1 IGRTARAGK
10 TGYAFMLATLED
22 TKYITAITEL
32 IGHNISYR
40 NVQDIKV
47 QDSTEASKSESKT
60 KTKPP
65 QRRSQSNKTVN
76 KSAHIERDESKNRP
90 TDPIR
95 NSPKSKPS
103 IKKQEQSKTVKAP
116 SEPSTIKPS
125 QTTHPRAA
133 GWGDHVPAFI
143 QVRSRASN

>member
-1 IGRTARAGK
+1 MKTVIERETESGLNESAR
-10 TGYAFMLATLED
+10 ESNQ
-22 TKYITAITEL
+22 KYIIERDV
-32 IGHNISYR
+32 GEW
-40 NVQDIKV
+40 Q
-47 QDSTEASKSESKT
+47 SKSERESKT

-95 NSPKSKPS
+95 NRPKNKPS
-103 IKKQEQSKTVKAP
+103 IKKQEQSETVRAP
-116 SEPSTIKPS
+116 SESSTIKPS
-125 QTTHPRAA
+125 QTIQPRAA